1 MRLRSDIL
9 KEIYKLEAHP
19 EGGWFAE
26 VYTAPFEKDGRALAG
41 SIYFLLD
48 AGEVSQFHQID
59 CEELWFYHE
68 GCGVRITVLHDG
80 KTEAYTLGPDC
91 EHGQRAMIAVPKD
104 AIFSAENLT
113 PDGFTFV
120 SCVTAP
126 KFRYEGFRL
135 VGSEELRE
143 KYPEALRRDGKAAM
157 QERYLKKAAFYYN
170 ENGRLTQFPTKR
182 PLRGIVLSRIA
193 EQFAFD
199 TEYTEKQ
206 VNQIIAAQIAFSDVE
221 LIRRELYEGG
231 YVGRLRDGSKYW
243 RIKRNDTE

>member
-1 MRLRSDIL
+1 MKSRSDIL
-9 KEIYKLEAHP
+9 KKTYKLEAHP

-41 SIYFLLD
+41 SIYFLLG

-80 KTEAYTLGPDC
+80 RIYEYLLGSDC
-91 EHGQRAMIAVPKD
+91 ERGQRAMVAVPKD

-113 PDGFTFV
+113 PDGYTFV

-135 VGSEELRE
+135 VSGEELQE
-143 KYPEALRRDGKAAM
+143 KYCAC
-157 QERYLKKAAFYYN
+157 
-170 ENGRLTQFPTKR
+170 
-182 PLRGIVLSRIA
+182 
-193 EQFAFD
+193 
-199 TEYTEKQ
+199 
-206 VNQIIAAQIAFSDVE
+206 
-221 LIRRELYEGG
+221 
-231 YVGRLRDGSKYW
+231 LRDGA
-243 RIKRNDTE
+243 E